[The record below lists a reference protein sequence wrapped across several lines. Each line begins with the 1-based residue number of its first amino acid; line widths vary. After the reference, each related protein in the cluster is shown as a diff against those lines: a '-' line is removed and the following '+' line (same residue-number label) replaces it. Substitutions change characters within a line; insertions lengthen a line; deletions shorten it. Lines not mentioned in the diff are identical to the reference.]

1 MSKIHKSSVIAAIS
15 GHIIERYDIALYGYF
30 SVLLTPIF
38 FSVDSRSIFISLAVF
53 AAGYFMRPLG
63 GLFFG
68 YIGDKYGRKQA
79 FSLSVMI
86 MIFPTLVIGILPSY
100 QIIGIWASI
109 ILLSCRLIQGLCG
122 GGEFGG
128 AGIFVNEHLPKH
140 QIGFSG
146 GLIASTGLLGGALGN
161 FCGVLATTW
170 LPAWGWR
177 VPFIFGA
184 FLTLYS
190 YLVRRQMLETP
201 IFKEVLD
208 KKILYKD
215 SFISLIKNNIRNML
229 CLMVIGG
236 CGHMQL
242 YITLIYMNVVYV
254 QKCHLNPTTTMWINT
269 TVLWHMDYISSI
281 NALGSR

>member
-1 MSKIHKSSVIAAIS
+1 MSKIHKSSVIGAIS

-38 FSVDSRSIFISLAVF
+38 FSSDSRSIFISLAVF

-68 YIGDKYGRKQA
+68 YIGDKCGRKQA

-128 AGIFVNEHLPKH
+128 SGIFVNEHLPKH
-140 QIGFSG
+140 QIDFSG
-146 GLIASTGLLGGALGN
+146 GLIASTELLGGALGN

-170 LPAWGWR
+170 LPTWGWR
-177 VPFIFGA
+177 LPFIFGA

-190 YLVRRQMLETP
+190 YIVRRQILETP

-215 SFISLIKNNIRNML
+215 SFISLIKSNIRNMLCLSNIRNML

-236 CGHMQL
+236 CVICNFIL
-242 YITLIYMNVVYV
+242 
-254 QKCHLNPTTTMWINT
+254 P
-269 TVLWHMDYISSI
+269 
-281 NALGSR
+281 